1 MGLLDFNFD
10 DPDMRQGLLSAGAA
24 MMKASGNRRVP
35 ISFIEGLGEGL
46 DQGIQGYGKS
56 KKDEMERQYEQ
67 MRIQQYQQ
75 EMQEYQRKIQDQ
87 QQQSSQMAQRK
98 AMMPQILQRYGSNLG
113 AAVRDGV
120 LTLEEAKGFAEAENL
135 GRQKVARVE
144 DIAGANGQK
153 QRQMFDEYGGRVG
166 DAMSG
171 YVAPQL
177 VNTGDSQRFVTPM
190 AGQSFTMG
198 MSPADKAAAFRG
210 DRAYNQSER
219 FHADKMRQDRSVIDR
234 KPMTALQEAKYRDQ
248 LAGDYKSLDSAIATM
263 SDISR
268 SSKTL
273 LDNEAGLR
281 GITGLQSYIPSFPN
295 SRSSHADVA
304 LQNLKGKVTQLGKVA
319 ASAGGAIGAI
329 ANQEWKIMSD
339 MIAAIDNRKGD
350 EPMKQQIAELNTYA
364 EGAAR
369 RMADAYDKQ
378 YSVDFE
384 AYPQFKT
391 PSLVDT
397 SRIPMAAVNAL
408 KMNPKLR
415 KDFDSKF
422 GSGAAS
428 RILGE

>member
-1 MGLLDFNFD
+1 MGLLDFDFE
-10 DPDMRQGLLSAGAA
+10 DPKNMGLLSAAAA
-24 MMKASGNRRVP
+24 MMQASGPSRMPV
-35 ISFIEGLGEGL
+35 SLGQVIG
-46 DQGIQGYGKS
+46 QGINQGMQGYQQS
-56 KKDEMERQYEQ
+56 DMLRRKKEEDDLARQMEQ
-67 MRIQQYQQ
+67 MK
-75 EMQEYQRKIQDQ
+75 MQEYQRQIQ
-87 QQQSSQMAQRK
+87 QQEAGRK
-98 AMMPQILQRYGSNLG
+98 QQAMLPQIVAQFGNDYQGMIRAGIPADYVKQLAESQNYG
-113 AAVRDGV
+113 
-120 LTLEEAKGFAEAENL
+120 K
-135 GRQKVARVE
+135 QKVARVE

-177 VNTGDSQRFVTPM
+177 VNTGDSQRFVTPQ

-198 MSPADKAAAFRG
+198 MSPADKAAAFRA